1 MAVIADPVAFPLE
14 GGDGVLVDDV
24 LDGSVVVI
32 HLNSFILNLYKKIEI
47 LLSSRIAG
55 NSLY

>member
-1 MAVIADPVAFPLE
+1 MAVIADPIAFPLE

-32 HLNSFILNLYKKIEI
+32 HLNSFILNLYNNG
-47 LLSSRIAG
+47 LG
-55 NSLY
+55 V